1 MAAAAERSVLVLGRL
16 SDDPK
21 SHYEQLKPLLDY
33 VIPRMRDV
41 GIVEGR
47 ILMAKDMQQ
56 MASYLRRGRG
66 DWGTETVRDRH
77 GAAPAQ
83 RRRAAAADR
92 ARRRGRL
99 P

>member
-1 MAAAAERSVLVLGRL
+1 LRVSRWLWGAALVLSVALPAVAAAAERSVLVLGRL

-56 MASYLRRGRG
+56 MASYLRR
-66 DWGTETVRDRH
+66 
-77 GAAPAQ
+77 
-83 RRRAAAADR
+83 RRAAAADR
-92 ARRRGRL
+92 ARGRGGL